1 MKFKFNKTKAI
12 KLIKASKDRESDKVF
27 VPSLGSYAMGSINS
41 MRTTFINNGYKN
53 LIEAFFPEELSA
65 ADVDKLTKM
74 IEVKVRTLDI
84 DDLKDLENIF
94 HLIHLWGGRAGRG
107 FYQIKRGGFK
117 NNIKDINFY
126 KKLIIS
132 AINFKQLD
140 DLIEDIAEFQRNTHL
155 IGVAFITKH
164 IRFFSALNET
174 YPCIPIYDSVMS
186 YNYMLK
192 FNKKLNQYIPIERPT
207 TTTQPIGKEE
217 LAFYW
222 KTMIE
227 LSGEYK
233 ISLKDLERILFVNAR
248 GK

>member
-12 KLIKASKDRESDKVF
+12 KLIKASKDRESDTVF
-27 VPSLGSYAMGSINS
+27 VPSLGSDATKSIKT
-41 MRTTFINNGYKN
+41 MRKFIIKGGYKDS
-53 LIEAFFPEELSA
+53 IEAFFPEDPSA
-65 ADVDKLTKM
+65 ADVDKLVKI
-74 IEVKVRTLDI
+74 IEVKIRALDI

-107 FYQIKRGGFK
+107 LYQIGRGGFK

-126 KKLIIS
+126 KKLITS
-132 AINFKQLD
+132 TINFKQLD
-140 DLIEDIAEFQRNTHL
+140 DLIEDIAEFERNTHQ
-155 IGVAFITKH
+155 ISVAFVTKH

-174 YPCIPIYDSVMS
+174 YPCIPIYDSVIS

-192 FNKKLNQYIPIERPT
+192 FNKKLNQHIPIKHPT
-207 TTTQPIGKEE
+207 TTQYPIGKEE

-233 ISLKDLERILFVNAR
+233 ISLKNLERILFVNAR